1 MSHPAKV
8 ILFGSYARGTA
19 DEGSDL
25 DLLVVE
31 KEVPDKAGEYL
42 RLKAAVGRVGVGVD
56 LLLMSESEFEV
67 AGRCRAPYPIGP
79 AKRGECCMTP
89 QHEEAGRLL
98 RLATRDQTAF
108 KAHDLEELAARLRTA
123 GVLLPVT
130 EEQLSRLTPY
140 AV

>member
-1 MSHPAKV
+1 
-8 ILFGSYARGTA
+8 
-19 DEGSDL
+19 
-25 DLLVVE
+25 
-31 KEVPDKAGEYL
+31 
-42 RLKAAVGRVGVGVD
+42 
-56 LLLMSESEFEV
+56 
-67 AGRCRAPYPIGP
+67 
-79 AKRGECCMTP
+79 MTP